1 MIFDGSVFL
10 LLGELAWHETSDG
23 LVDELLK
30 LLPAWTACSVLQ
42 EITTEKGVQQFFS
55 SIANNFETFKVWLM
69 VSYGFMRFDD
79 IWLYQGVRFLVAW
92 WVDRM
97 VLKCLRFS
105 HFHGYSKWKV
115 SNLAHWVSTTV
126 PGGNQKPLPGWM
138 MGRHAWNH
146 GEPEIPAKKKSCS
159 LAGTCYTMWGPLDS

>member
-1 MIFDGSVFL
+1 MGRYFYCLVNWLDMKHLMGWL
-10 LLGELAWHETSDG
+10 MNYWNYCQHEQHVPCFRKSR
-23 LVDELLK
+23 LK
-30 LLPAWTACSVLQ
+30 
-42 EITTEKGVQQFFS
+42 KGVQQFFS

-115 SNLAHWVSTTV
+115 SNLAHWVSPTV
-126 PGGNQKPLPGWM
+126 PGGNQKPLPGMNDGKACVKPWWTWDTGQEKVM
-138 MGRHAWNH
+138 F
-146 GEPEIPAKKKSCS
+146 
-159 LAGTCYTMWGPLDS
+159 AGWDMLYNVGPPR